1 MRTQVETVQTI
12 MSFDYKTVKHKVAW
26 KGKENRKHTSTF
38 VHGGLE
44 RVRYPNSALS
54 VSNID
59 YKYESPGLVM

>member
-1 MRTQVETVQTI
+1 
-12 MSFDYKTVKHKVAW
+12 MSFDYKTAKHKVAW

-54 VSNID
+54 LSNIE
-59 YKYESPGLVM
+59 YEHDSAELVM